1 MDLDASG
8 HYVRISMELLLILS
22 AMLSAVTGAF
32 SGTRG
37 PEARIHE
44 AETTVGA
51 RLLVAVVEVEAA
63 RTVSS
68 VPEDA
73 APSTEVRPL
82 RDFALPD
89 SIPRYADRLIE

>member
-8 HYVRISMELLLILS
+8 HYVRPAMELLLILS

-51 RLLVAVVEVEAA
+51 RLVVVVAEEEAA
-63 RTVSS
+63 QAVSS

-73 APSTEVRPL
+73 APSTEVRPP
-82 RDFALPD
+82 RAFALAD
-89 SIPRYADRLIE
+89 SIPLYADRLIE